1 MAIPGPAVDCP
12 VKAFVQLEQYTAVL
26 AVQKVHRSL
35 AALSKVIRGT
45 LLLTTEVQKLAESL
59 LRQEVSTRNFCTHF
73 Y

>member
-1 MAIPGPAVDCP
+1 MAVPGPTVECP

-26 AVQKVHRSL
+26 AVQSVHRSL

-59 LRQEVSTRNFCTHF
+59 LRQEVSAPCVK
-73 Y
+73 